1 MQRVFVLDSQK
12 RPLMPCHPARARQ
25 LLDRGKAAVFRRV
38 PFTLILKGRTGGD
51 VQPVEARV
59 DPGSKTTGL
68 ALVARFPRGDQVVWA
83 ANLGHRGQAITAA
96 LDKRR
101 AIRRGRRGRKTR
113 YRAPRFLN
121 RTRPAGWLPPS
132 LQSRVDNV
140 QAWARRLQR
149 LCPLTSV
156 AVETVRFD
164 TQLIENP
171 NLQGT
176 DYQRGTLADWELREY
191 LLYRHGHTCAYC
203 GGLANDPVLERE
215 HVVPRSLGGSN
226 RVANQVIAC
235 RTCNEAKGNALPE
248 QWLAQLRASH
258 RKIDT
263 TRARNME
270 KVFAGLR
277 PSLRDAAAVNATR
290 YATGRALQTLGL
302 PTTFWSGGRTK
313 KNRSDQGYAKD

>member
-149 LCPLTSV
+149 
-156 AVETVRFD
+156 
-164 TQLIENP
+164 
-171 NLQGT
+171 
-176 DYQRGTLADWELREY
+176 
-191 LLYRHGHTCAYC
+191 
-203 GGLANDPVLERE
+203 
-215 HVVPRSLGGSN
+215 
-226 RVANQVIAC
+226 
-235 RTCNEAKGNALPE
+235 
-248 QWLAQLRASH
+248 
-258 RKIDT
+258 
-263 TRARNME
+263 
-270 KVFAGLR
+270 
-277 PSLRDAAAVNATR
+277 
-290 YATGRALQTLGL
+290 
-302 PTTFWSGGRTK
+302 
-313 KNRSDQGYAKD
+313 